1 MKTRILNVLK
11 VSGFLSVSLLLRA
24 QTPAPPYV
32 QSGKTMKV
40 TEHVWVIP
48 DGRVNLG
55 PNIGIVQGR
64 KAVLVVD
71 SGMGPQNGKVTLAEL
86 RKLNHN
92 APLTLTTTHF
102 DPQHV
107 SAFQEFRES
116 ALVARPAA

>member
-1 MKTRILNVLK
+1 MKTRILNFLK
-11 VSGFLSVSLLLRA
+11 VNALLSVPLLLRA

-48 DGRVNLG
+48 DGRVNRV

-71 SGMGPQNGKVTLAEL
+71 SGLSPQTGEVNLHEARRGK
-86 RKLNHN
+86 
-92 APLTLTTTHF
+92 TTSSR
-102 DPQHV
+102 DV
-107 SAFQEFRES
+107 
-116 ALVARPAA
+116 V